1 MRSIARIFVIT
12 LMFTGIAVCAPGS
25 DKDKGGNKHDKGKN
39 GKVRQARSENGTYN
53 VNIVGFY
60 RGSGTA
66 TVDEASV
73 SLKATVTGSDG
84 TTGNLDAANLT
95 LDGPYFT
102 GTGTIN
108 GKNATIRG
116 RLDAAKSS
124 RLVAS
129 YHIEGRN
136 NGRIVGTNPADKGD
150 DKWND

>member
-1 MRSIARIFVIT
+1 MRSIARIVVIT
-12 LMFTGIAVCAPGS
+12 LMFAAVAVSAPGS
-25 DKDKGGNKHDKGKN
+25 NRDKGGNKHGSGKN
-39 GKVRQARSENGTYN
+39 GKVRQGRSENGTYN

-66 TVDEASV
+66 TVEETSV
-73 SLKATVTGSDG
+73 SLKGTVTGSDG
-84 TTGNLDAANLT
+84 SVGTLDATKLDI
-95 LDGPYFT
+95 DGPYFT

-136 NGRIVGTNPADKGD
+136 NGRIVGTNPKDKGD